1 MIVGIGWIRKTKYG
15 CKKQR
20 WTRKYSDLKSLSGQ
34 LHPEIFKYPIANFLR
49 FDPISKLAAISIALA
64 LYDAKIIYAKEKKLD
79 IGVLGTSDSGALEA
93 NLEYFND
100 YAANGRTLGRGNLF
114 IYTLPSS
121 PLAEAAIHF
130 GLTGKLLYLGFAKNT
145 EKESLKY
152 ALNMLKTE
160 SNKTMLL
167 VNASSQAAT
176 CLVLQ
181 KTK

>member
-1 MIVGIGWIRKTKYG
+1 MAY
-15 CKKQR
+15 
-20 WTRKYSDLKSLSGQ
+20 GQ
-34 LHPEIFKYPIANFLR
+34 LLKDAVLAYPIENFGR
-49 FDPISKLAAISIALA
+49 FNHDSKLVILAIALA
-64 LYDAKIIYAKEKKLD
+64 LYDAGIAYAKDKKQN
-79 IGVLGTSDSGALEA
+79 ISILGTNTSGALDA
-93 NLEYFND
+93 NLAYFND
-100 YAANGRTLGRGNLF
+100 YVANGSTLGRGNLF

-160 SNKTMLL
+160 LTKTMLL
-167 VNASSQAAT
+167 VNANPKKAS

-181 KTK
+181 K